1 MMKYVYVHT
10 DLYMKLHSVSGCLC
24 LVSVL
29 VYIQIVPLCDFKSNN
44 NNNIRK
50 QVCMAFEHG
59 LFNK

>member
-1 MMKYVYVHT
+1 MKYVYVRT
-10 DLYMKLHSVSGCLC
+10 DLHMKLHSELGRLC

-29 VYIQIVPLCDFKSNN
+29 IYIQIDPLCDFNSNNN

-50 QVCMAFEHG
+50 QVYMAFEHG